1 MEAMQTDDPASSG
14 GAMNAGRPA
23 SLLPGPPGLPWLGN
37 MLQMDAQRPHV
48 TMRQWGEAYR
58 PIFRFAIGGKQ
69 FVGLTDHAA
78 IQQLLRDRPARVR
91 RMRSI
96 QEVIDEIAGTGLFSA
111 EGEDWRR
118 QRKLMAPAFNPAS
131 VQQYFPQVKF
141 VTKRLSRL
149 LHSRAQAGAPF
160 EIQRDFMNYA
170 VDVTTWLTTGCDVNT
185 METGGEEF
193 QRDLEEAFPAIA
205 RRINAPFPYWRYVQL
220 GRDRRLNEALT
231 RLRGRV
237 NHMVAARRER
247 TPVKN
252 LLDGDLLDALVQARD
267 EDGEPLSEKEIFGN
281 IITMLT
287 AGEDTTAYSL
297 AWTILFMTRAPEV
310 QQRMRAE
317 VERVLGGSAVVERFE
332 QLEGLEFIEA
342 VALEAMRLKPVAPA
356 LFLEANEDLLVLD
369 TCIPRGMNI
378 AALTSFDAL
387 AEENF
392 TFAGEF
398 RPERWLA
405 NERPETWN
413 HNVRAFMPF
422 GGGARVCPGRSLAM
436 IEIKFVLAMICR
448 QFQVQRYEAAG
459 TLDERFVFSVAP
471 ANLHVTL
478 RAE

>member
-1 MEAMQTDDPASSG
+1 MQTNDPASS
-14 GAMNAGRPA
+14 AEAAFA
-23 SLLPGPPGLPWLGN
+23 SRTVSSLPGPAGLPWLGN
-37 MLQMDAQRPHV
+37 LLQMDAKRPHI
-48 TMRQWGEAYR
+48 TMKRWGEAYR
-58 PIFRFAIGGKQ
+58 PIFRFALAGKP
-69 FVGLTDHAA
+69 FVGITDHVV

-118 QRKLMAPAFNPAS
+118 QRRLTAPAFSNANL
-131 VQQYFPQVKF
+131 QHYFPRIRL
-141 VTKRLSRL
+141 VTQRLARL
-149 LHSRAQAGAPF
+149 FERRAKAGEPF

-220 GRDRRLNEALT
+220 GRDRRLAAALK

-252 LLDGDLLDALVQARD
+252 LLLDGDLLDALVQAYD
-267 EDGEPLSEKEIFGN
+267 EDGAPLSEKEIFGN
-281 IITMLT
+281 IITILT

-297 AWTILFMTRAPEV
+297 AWTIFFMARAPEV

-317 VERVLGGSAVVERFE
+317 VRRVLGNGSIVEKLD
-332 QLEGLEFIEA
+332 QLEQLEFIEA

-356 LFLEANEDLLVLD
+356 LFLEANEDLVVLD
-369 TCIPRGMNI
+369 TKIPRGMNI
-378 AALTSFDAL
+378 TVLTNFDSLTEEHFSFP
-387 AEENF
+387 N
-392 TFAGEF
+392 EF
-398 RPERWLA
+398 RPERWLE
-405 NERPETWN
+405 NERPGNWN
-413 HNVRAFMPF
+413 HSPRAFMPF
-422 GGGARVCPGRSLAM
+422 GAGARVCPGRSLALA
-436 IEIKFVLAMICR
+436 EIKIVLAMICR
-448 QFQVQRYEAAG
+448 QFEVHRNEADG
-459 TLDERFVFSVAP
+459 PVDDRFVFSVAP
-471 ANLHVTL
+471 ANLRVTL
-478 RAE
+478 RVE